1 MVMTVAT
8 VTMTVKA
15 DYAWGGIN
23 HALATRNGHVA
34 GAGRARPAPPASAR
48 RLDQHREPVRGQQA
62 PYGRARVEAFCEDE
76 NRPLVT
82 LPYGPF

>member
-34 GAGRARPAPPASAR
+34 GAGRVVRRR
-48 RLDQHREPVRGQQA
+48 RLSASPR
-62 PYGRARVEAFCEDE
+62 
-76 NRPLVT
+76 
-82 LPYGPF
+82 

>member
-23 HALATRNGHVA
+23 HVPAARDGLVP
-34 GAGRARPAPPASAR
+34 GAGRAVRRPPPQRVASISIVSPCVGSRRRMAAR
-48 RLDQHREPVRGQQA
+48 G
-62 PYGRARVEAFCEDE
+62 
-76 NRPLVT
+76 
-82 LPYGPF
+82 

>member
-34 GAGRARPAPPASAR
+34 GAGRARPAPPPQRVASMSMLSPCLGSRRRMAAR
-48 RLDQHREPVRGQQA
+48 G
-62 PYGRARVEAFCEDE
+62 
-76 NRPLVT
+76 
-82 LPYGPF
+82 